1 MKKQF
6 VLISFLSLV
15 IACAP
20 SKGDKAGANKLEK
33 DKAKLADLKKQE
45 GDLNARIQ
53 TLQDSINAEGGKEI
67 KTAKVEAKDLAITPF
82 RHYVEVQA
90 SVYSQDDINVSAEM
104 PGVVKSIN
112 VTEGDK
118 VVKGQVLAV
127 IDDAVIQQ
135 NIQELK
141 TNLEL
146 TKTLYDKQKNL
157 WDQKIGTEVQY
168 LSAKN
173 NYESLQKRLA
183 SVEQQADMA
192 LIKAPIDGTVDAVNI
207 KLGESVAPGMPAV
220 KVVNAEQLK
229 VKGNV
234 TEAYIADIHQGDSL
248 QVNFPDLG
256 KEITSVA
263 SYVSHAIDEVNRTFT
278 VEVKLP
284 QNADYH
290 ANMIAL
296 MKIMD
301 YANKSAIV
309 VPINTVQSDP
319 EGSFV
324 FVAENVNGTL
334 VAKKHFVK
342 TGKVNGNKQE
352 ILDGLKAGDKLITVG
367 YEDLNNGDAISL

>member
-6 VLISFLSLV
+6 ILISLLSLAV
-15 IACAP
+15 ACAP
-20 SKGDKAGANKLEK
+20 NKGDKAGNNKLEK

-45 GDLNARIQ
+45 SDLNTKIQ
-53 TLQDSINAEGGKEI
+53 SLQDSINAEGGKEI
-67 KTAKVEAKDLAITPF
+67 KSTKVEMKELAMMPF
-82 RHYVEVQA
+82 KHYVEVQA
-90 SVYSQDDINVSAEM
+90 SVYSQDNINVSAEM

-118 VVKGQVLAV
+118 VVKGQVLAD

-146 TKTLYDKQKNL
+146 TKTLYDKQKSL

-183 SVEQQADMA
+183 GLQEQADMA
-192 LIKAPIDGTVDAVNI
+192 QIKSPIDGTVDAVNI

-220 KVVNAEQLK
+220 KVVNTEQLK

-234 TEAYIADIHQGDSL
+234 AEAYIADIHTGDSL
-248 QVNFPDLG
+248 LVNFPDLG
-256 KEITSVA
+256 KEITSAA

-284 QNADYH
+284 QSTDYH
-290 ANMIAL
+290 PNMIAL
-296 MKIMD
+296 MKIVD
-301 YANKSAIV
+301 YSSKSTMVI
-309 VPINTVQSDP
+309 PINIVQSDP
-319 EGSFV
+319 EGTFV
-324 FVAENVNGTL
+324 YIVENSGGTMI
-334 VAKKHFVK
+334 AKKQPVK
-342 TGKVNGNKQE
+342 IGKVNGNDAE
-352 ILDGLKAGDKLITVG
+352 VLDGLKAGDKIITIG